1 MDPVSAFAIATSAYQ
16 AIRKGFQIG
25 KEVESMAGD
34 IGKWMNAINN
44 IKQGHDKAKGRRF
57 GSVEEEALE
66 TFAIKKKAEKMEEE
80 LRNFIIG
87 NYGLNGWNE
96 IIRIQAQIRK
106 ERLAEKKRREEQISQ
121 LIEWG
126 TIGSL
131 VFLSALLVLW
141 VIWIAYGSS

>member
-44 IKQGHDKAKGRRF
+44 IKDGHDKAKSRRF

-96 IIRIQAQIRK
+96 IIKIQAQIRK
-106 ERLAEKKRREEQISQ
+106 ERLAEKKRREEQIQ
-121 LIEWG
+121 QIVELG

-131 VFLSALLVLW
+131 TFLIILF
-141 VIWIAYGSS
+141 VIWMVWLAYGSS

>member
-44 IKQGHDKAKGRRF
+44 IKDGHDKAKSRRF

-66 TFAIKKKAEKMEEE
+66 TFAIKKKAEKMEDE

-96 IIRIQAQIRK
+96 IIRIQAHIRK
-106 ERLAEKKRREEQISQ
+106 ERLAEKKRREEQIQ
-121 LIEWG
+121 QIVELG

-131 VFLSALLVLW
+131 AFLIILF
-141 VIWIAYGSS
+141 VIWMVWLAYGSS

>member
-34 IGKWMNAINN
+34 IGKWMNAINH
-44 IKQGHDKAKGRRF
+44 IKEGHNKAKGRRI

-66 TFAIKKKAEKMEEE
+66 TFAIKKKAEKMEDE

-96 IIRIQAQIRK
+96 IIRIQAQLRK
-106 ERLAEKKRREEQISQ
+106 ERLEEKKRKEAQIQQ
-121 LIEWG
+121 LLEIG
-126 TIGSL
+126 TICSL
-131 VFLSALLVLW
+131 TFLIAGFIIW
-141 VIWIAYGSS
+141 VAWMAYGS